1 MESPGVPIRLGSIVM
16 LIKYGMERAEMVTSN
31 KKACASLVDDL
42 TTIHDI
48 LSSTNEEE
56 KQKAEN
62 HRLQLVMNRLYRITT
77 RANVLFDRCASGK
90 TTIKIRNFL
99 QATSIKGELH
109 RLQSE
114 IPKTLGMLCLVFHV
128 KQMSAYSRGGV
139 ALPPVDE
146 TVFSEEEE
154 QDLEPAEEYY
164 VDDDG

>member
-42 TTIHDI
+42 TIIHDI

-114 IPKTLGMLCLVFHV
+114 IPKALGMLCLVFHV
-128 KQMSAYSRGGV
+128 KQMSGYSRGGV
-139 ALPPVDE
+139 ALPLVDE
-146 TVFSEEEE
+146 TVFNEEEE

-164 VDDDG
+164 VDDDD